1 MTSPGSD
8 RMFDSVSQ
16 ADLARWGLLEH
27 VQRQRRMDVLLRNR
41 PLPGPERLMLFRQD
55 LEQRLDLIDPD
66 HRAAWLDRS
75 GLTESDLDVLACR
88 PWQWLMWCRERWG
101 KDLQTLFLQ
110 RKAEFD
116 QVTYSFLRLLDGE
129 LAQELYLQIKEGE
142 ASFSD
147 LATQFSGGPEKR
159 TGGLLGPVPLSTPHP
174 ALAKLLQVSKPG
186 QLWPPKQLEGWWV
199 LVRLEKLQPATL
211 DPALQ
216 ERLLLDEGERLLD
229 QAKG

>member
-1 MTSPGSD
+1 MTSSGSNQAST
-8 RMFDSVSQ
+8 SVSQ
-16 ADLARWGLLEH
+16 ADLARWGLLEQ

-41 PLPGPERLMLFRQD
+41 PLPGPERLMLFRQE

-66 HRAAWLDRS
+66 RRAAWLDRS
-75 GLTESDLDVLACR
+75 GLTESDFDVLACR

-101 KDLQTLFLQ
+101 SDLQTIFLQ

-147 LATQFSGGPEKR
+147 LASQFSGGPEKR
-159 TGGLLGPVPLSTPHP
+159 TGGLLGPVPLSKPHP

-211 DPALQ
+211 DPVLQ

-229 QAKG
+229 QSSG

>member
-16 ADLARWGLLEH
+16 ADLARWGLLEQ

-55 LEQRLDLIDPD
+55 LEQRLDLIDPER
-66 HRAAWLDRS
+66 RAAWLSRS

-211 DPALQ
+211 DTALQ
-216 ERLLLDEGERLLD
+216 ERLLLDEGERLLA
-229 QAKG
+229 QARG

>member
-1 MTSPGSD
+1 MTSSGSD
-8 RMFDSVSQ
+8 QVFASVSQ
-16 ADLARWGLLEH
+16 ADLARWGLLDQ
-27 VQRQRRMDVLLRNR
+27 VQRQRRMDALLRNR
-41 PLPGPERLMLFRQD
+41 PLPEPERLMLFRQE

-66 HRAAWLDRS
+66 RRAAWLDRS

-101 KDLQTLFLQ
+101 SDLQTIFLQ

-116 QVTYSFLRLLDGE
+116 QVTYSLLRLLDGE

-147 LATQFSGGPEKR
+147 LASQFSGGPEKR
-159 TGGLLGPVPLSTPHP
+159 TGGLLGPVPLRNPHP

-211 DPALQ
+211 DPALE
-216 ERLLLDEGERLLD
+216 ERLLLDEGERLLY
-229 QAKG
+229 QASG

>member
-1 MTSPGSD
+1 MTSSGSD
-8 RMFDSVSQ
+8 HAFASVSQ
-16 ADLARWGLLEH
+16 ADLARWGLLEQ

-41 PLPGPERLMLFRQD
+41 PLPGPERLMLFRQE

-66 HRAAWLDRS
+66 RRAAWLDRS

-101 KDLQTLFLQ
+101 SDLQTIFLQ

-147 LATQFSGGPEKR
+147 LASQFSGGPEKR
-159 TGGLLGPVPLSTPHP
+159 TGGLLGPVPLSNPHP
-174 ALAKLLQVSKPG
+174 ALSKLLQVSKPG

-229 QAKG
+229 QASG

>member
-8 RMFDSVSQ
+8 QAFASVSQ
-16 ADLARWGLLEH
+16 ADLARWGLLEQ

-41 PLPGPERLMLFRQD
+41 PLPGPERLMLFRQE

-66 HRAAWLDRS
+66 RRAAWLDRS

-101 KDLQTLFLQ
+101 SDLQTIFLQ

-147 LATQFSGGPEKR
+147 LASQFSGGPEKR
-159 TGGLLGPVPLSTPHP
+159 TGGLLGPVPLSNPHP

-199 LVRLEKLQPATL
+199 LVRLEKLQPSTL

-229 QAKG
+229 QASG

>member
-1 MTSPGSD
+1 
-8 RMFDSVSQ
+8 
-16 ADLARWGLLEH
+16 
-27 VQRQRRMDVLLRNR
+27 
-41 PLPGPERLMLFRQD
+41 
-55 LEQRLDLIDPD
+55 
-66 HRAAWLDRS
+66 
-75 GLTESDLDVLACR
+75 
-88 PWQWLMWCRERWG
+88 
-101 KDLQTLFLQ
+101 LQ

-147 LATQFSGGPEKR
+147 LATQFSSGPEKR

>member
-1 MTSPGSD
+1 MTSSGSD
-8 RMFDSVSQ
+8 QAFASVSH
-16 ADLARWGLLEH
+16 ADLARWGLLEQ
-27 VQRQRRMDVLLRNR
+27 VQGQRRMDVLLRNR
-41 PLPGPERLMLFRQD
+41 PLPGPERLMLFRQE

-66 HRAAWLDRS
+66 RRAAWLDRS

-88 PWQWLMWCRERWG
+88 PWLWLMWCRERWG
-101 KDLQTLFLQ
+101 SDLQTIFLQ
-110 RKAEFD
+110 RKVEFD

-147 LATQFSGGPEKR
+147 LASQFSGGPEKR
-159 TGGLLGPVPLSTPHP
+159 TGGLLGPVPLSNPHP

-229 QAKG
+229 QASG